1 MMIRGITMFV
11 ILFLLTTVYFIPCTA
26 QCVIQSFLCS
36 DEVKLTYTL
45 AYSIPTLKEWG
56 LTELECFDRLFKY
69 SYFADTIVYCKNH
82 YFCGTNITVNFLNS
96 FPSVTKNDLRECSV
110 YSTSSA
116 NCEKIESLVKDSE
129 INECAKLM
137 QGCGPCENF
146 VGGYW
151 CNCVTGFEPD
161 IAEQNC
167 LDIDE
172 CDSAPCD
179 GNGTCENNVGSFDC
193 YCNIGYSGNGFACTD
208 IDECE
213 VNE

>member
-1 MMIRGITMFV
+1 MVPKCFGQGSGG
-11 ILFLLTTVYFIPCTA
+11 LGLE
-26 QCVIQSFLCS
+26 IQPGNF
-36 DEVKLTYTL
+36 
-45 AYSIPTLKEWG
+45 G
-56 LTELECFDRLFKY
+56 LSVLI
-69 SYFADTIVYCKNH
+69 SA
-82 YFCGTNITVNFLNS
+82 
-96 FPSVTKNDLRECSV
+96 SVTKNDLRECSV

-179 GNGTCENNVGSFDC
+179 GNGQSEKNLRDTLVELTRLSCK
-193 YCNIGYSGNGFACTD
+193 IL
-208 IDECE
+208 
-213 VNE
+213 